1 MTDMEL
7 LIEARWVILKVAI
20 GVIVLFYLLVTGIH
34 MSNRLLIDRALFG
47 VNKDVRV
54 IINCPTDARRIW
66 EVVDRDRKSD
76 EVLRA
81 EGRFGE
87 HYTEECG

>member
-1 MTDMEL
+1 M
-7 LIEARWVILKVAI
+7 ILKVAI

-47 VNKDVRV
+47 VNKDVHV

-66 EVVDRDRKSD
+66 EVIDRHRKSD

-87 HYTEECG
+87 HCTKECG

>member
-1 MTDMEL
+1 
-7 LIEARWVILKVAI
+7 RWVILKVAI

-66 EVVDRDRKSD
+66 EVIDRDRKSD

-81 EGRFGE
+81 KGRFGE

>member
-1 MTDMEL
+1 MEL
-7 LIEARWVILKVAI
+7 LIEARWVILKVVI
-20 GVIVLFYLLVTGIH
+20 GVIVLFYPLVTGIH
-34 MSNRLLIDRALFG
+34 MSNRLLMDRALFG

-81 EGRFGE
+81 EGPFGE
-87 HYTEECG
+87 HYTEEYG

>member
-1 MTDMEL
+1 MEL

-34 MSNRLLIDRALFG
+34 MLNRLLIDRALFG
-47 VNKDVRV
+47 VNKYVRV
-54 IINCPTDARRIW
+54 IMNCPTDARRVW
-66 EVVDRDRKSD
+66 EVVYRDRKSD

-87 HYTEECG
+87 HYTEEYG

>member
-1 MTDMEL
+1 MEL

-54 IINCPTDARRIW
+54 IINCPTDARRISK
-66 EVVDRDRKSD
+66 VIDRDRKCD
-76 EVLRA
+76 EILRA
-81 EGRFGE
+81 GGRFGE

>member
-1 MTDMEL
+1 MEL

-47 VNKDVRV
+47 VNKYVRV

-66 EVVDRDRKSD
+66 EVVDSDRKSD

>member
-1 MTDMEL
+1 MTDIEL

-54 IINCPTDARRIW
+54 IINCPTDVRRIW
-66 EVVDRDRKSD
+66 EVIDRDRKSD

-87 HYTEECG
+87 HYTEDCG

>member
-7 LIEARWVILKVAI
+7 LIEARWVILKIAI
-20 GVIVLFYLLVTGIH
+20 GVIVLFYLLVAGIH

-54 IINCPTDARRIW
+54 IINCSTDARRIW

>member
-1 MTDMEL
+1 MGDTEGSY
-7 LIEARWVILKVAI
+7 RRHRPV
-20 GVIVLFYLLVTGIH
+20 YLLVTGIH
-34 MSNRLLIDRALFG
+34 MSNRLLIDWALFG

-81 EGRFGE
+81 EGRFEE

>member
-34 MSNRLLIDRALFG
+34 ISNRLLIDRALFG
-47 VNKDVRV
+47 VNKYVRV
-54 IINCPTDARRIW
+54 IMNCPTDARRVW
-66 EVVDRDRKSD
+66 EVVYRDRKSD

>member
-1 MTDMEL
+1 VTDMEL

-20 GVIVLFYLLVTGIH
+20 GIIVLFYLLVTGIH

-54 IINCPTDARRIW
+54 IIDCPTDARRIW
-66 EVVDRDRKSD
+66 EVIDRDRKSD

-87 HYTEECG
+87 HYTEACG

>member
-7 LIEARWVILKVAI
+7 LIEARWVILKVTI
-20 GVIVLFYLLVTGIH
+20 GVIVLSYLLATGIH

-47 VNKDVRV
+47 VNKDVCV
-54 IINCPTDARRIW
+54 IINCPADARGIW
-66 EVVDRDRKSD
+66 EVIDYDRKSD

-87 HYTEECG
+87 YYTGECG

>member
-1 MTDMEL
+1 MEL

-47 VNKDVRV
+47 VNKYVRV

-66 EVVDRDRKSD
+66 EVIDRDRKSD

>member
-47 VNKDVRV
+47 VNKYVRV
-54 IINCPTDARRIW
+54 IMNCPTDARRVW
-66 EVVDRDRKSD
+66 EVVYRDRKSD

>member
-66 EVVDRDRKSD
+66 EVVDSDRKSD

>member
-1 MTDMEL
+1 VTDREL

-47 VNKDVRV
+47 VNKYVRV

-66 EVVDRDRKSD
+66 EAVDRDRKSD

-81 EGRFGE
+81 GGRFGE

>member
-1 MTDMEL
+1 MEL
-7 LIEARWVILKVAI
+7 LIEARWVILKLAI
-20 GVIVLFYLLVTGIH
+20 GVIVRFYLLVTGIH

>member
-1 MTDMEL
+1 MEL
-7 LIEARWVILKVAI
+7 LIAARWVILKVAI

-66 EVVDRDRKSD
+66 EVVDSDRKSD

-81 EGRFGE
+81 ECRFGE
-87 HYTEECG
+87 HHTEKRG

>member
-1 MTDMEL
+1 MTDIEL

-47 VNKDVRV
+47 VNKYVRV
-54 IINCPTDARRIW
+54 IINCPTDARRIR
-66 EVVDRDRKSD
+66 EVVDPDRKSD

-87 HYTEECG
+87 HYIEECG

>member
-66 EVVDRDRKSD
+66 EVIDRDRKSD

>member
-1 MTDMEL
+1 MEL

-47 VNKDVRV
+47 VNKYVRV
-54 IINCPTDARRIW
+54 IMNCPTDARRVW
-66 EVVDRDRKSD
+66 EVVYRDRKSD

-87 HYTEECG
+87 HYTEEFC

>member
-1 MTDMEL
+1 MEL

-20 GVIVLFYLLVTGIH
+20 GVLVLFYLLVTGIH

-47 VNKDVRV
+47 VNKYVRV
-54 IINCPTDARRIW
+54 IMNCPTDARRVW
-66 EVVDRDRKSD
+66 EVVYRDRKSD

-87 HYTEECG
+87 HYTEECC

>member
-1 MTDMEL
+1 MEL

-47 VNKDVRV
+47 VNKYVRV
-54 IINCPTDARRIW
+54 IMNCPTDARRVW
-66 EVVDRDRKSD
+66 EVVYRDRKSD

-81 EGRFGE
+81 EGRFSE
-87 HYTEECG
+87 HYTEECC

>member
-1 MTDMEL
+1 MEL

-66 EVVDRDRKSD
+66 EVVDCDRKSD

-87 HYTEECG
+87 YYTGECG

>member
-1 MTDMEL
+1 MEL

-47 VNKDVRV
+47 VNKYVRV
-54 IINCPTDARRIW
+54 IMNCPTDALRVW
-66 EVVDRDRKSD
+66 EVVDRDRKMD

-87 HYTEECG
+87 HYTEECGKS

>member
-1 MTDMEL
+1 MEL
-7 LIEARWVILKVAI
+7 LIEARWVILRVAI
-20 GVIVLFYLLVTGIH
+20 GVIVLFYMLVTRIH
-34 MSNRLLIDRALFG
+34 MSNRSLIDRALFG

-66 EVVDRDRKSD
+66 EVIDCDRKSD

-81 EGRFGE
+81 GGRFGE
-87 HYTEECG
+87 RYTEECV

>member
-66 EVVDRDRKSD
+66 EVIDRDRKSD

-81 EGRFGE
+81 GGRFGE
-87 HYTEECG
+87 HYTEKCG

>member
-34 MSNRLLIDRALFG
+34 MSNCLLIDRALFG
-47 VNKDVRV
+47 VNK
-54 IINCPTDARRIW
+54 
-66 EVVDRDRKSD
+66 
-76 EVLRA
+76 
-81 EGRFGE
+81 
-87 HYTEECG
+87 

>member
-1 MTDMEL
+1 MEL

-47 VNKDVRV
+47 VNKYVRV
-54 IINCPTDARRIW
+54 IMNCP
-66 EVVDRDRKSD
+66 
-76 EVLRA
+76 
-81 EGRFGE
+81 
-87 HYTEECG
+87 

>member
-1 MTDMEL
+1 MTDIEL

-47 VNKDVRV
+47 VNKYVRV
-54 IINCPTDARRIW
+54 IMNCPTDARRVW
-66 EVVDRDRKSD
+66 EVVDRDRESD

-81 EGRFGE
+81 GGRFGE

>member
-1 MTDMEL
+1 MEL

-87 HYTEECG
+87 YYTEKCG

>member
-1 MTDMEL
+1 MEL

-34 MSNRLLIDRALFG
+34 MSNRLLIGRALFG